1 MSPLEMKIKLLLK
14 SYNLSELLEILDI
27 EEEDVVDLLLEY
39 GQITKEDLDEL

>member
-39 GQITKEDLDEL
+39 GRITKEDLDEL